1 MFIQNTHLTSSFFSS
16 SSSSSSSSSIAT
28 TPWDAVWTAVAEWMG
43 VQDEQDLDW
52 ILPNRYRFDTC
63 TDLYHDTDMF
73 KTGGCTC
80 TECTPVTDSP
90 TMTPVTSAPI
100 TSAPVTSA
108 PITSAPV
115 TSAPI
120 TSAPITSA
128 PTTDG
133 PSSASPTTNKP
144 TPIPTFSSTTGEYVK
159 SIFEAGSI
167 ATEVGCQLSNGRL
180 LLPTI
185 IIIYNMVLC
194 LTLFPSQT
202 KVNVNKRIL
211 DQTTEKWYCGGRAGT
226 EYPGLIVSPSHGKMS
241 IAKKL
246 RIYTHN
252 NCPNCDAVAFILSGR
267 VDSSSVWVEIDSG
280 DLPWRYE
287 SAYSRNSRGLLID
300 ASTYESGDSRRTFT
314 EVNMTSN
321 NVAYLEY
328 KVQFTQ
334 VRGGDGELG
343 TVQTSEIEL
352 PGWKIL
358 SEGPV
363 TPQPVTPSPTSA
375 NPTTAGPTTAKPSA
389 ASPTT
394 SEPSKQPTNKPS
406 TASPTT
412 SEPSKQP
419 TNKPS
424 TASPTTSEPSK
435 QPTMKPVTDSPSMHP
450 TVKPTVT
457 YILCIMFYHM
467 HATEIYIYYTH
478 SCLFFSISCI

>member
-1 MFIQNTHLTSSFFSS
+1 VSHS
-16 SSSSSSSSSIAT
+16 
-28 TPWDAVWTAVAEWMG
+28 
-43 VQDEQDLDW
+43 
-52 ILPNRYRFDTC
+52 
-63 TDLYHDTDMF
+63 LY
-73 KTGGCTC
+73 
-80 TECTPVTDSP
+80 
-90 TMTPVTSAPI
+90 
-100 TSAPVTSA
+100 
-108 PITSAPV
+108 
-115 TSAPI
+115 
-120 TSAPITSA
+120 
-128 PTTDG
+128 
-133 PSSASPTTNKP
+133 
-144 TPIPTFSSTTGEYVK
+144 
-159 SIFEAGSI
+159 
-167 ATEVGCQLSNGRL
+167 L
-180 LLPTI
+180 LLS
-185 IIIYNMVLC
+185 L
-194 LTLFPSQT
+194 PSQT

-267 VDSSSVWVEIDSG
+267 VDSNSVWVEIDSG

-300 ASTYESGDSRRTFT
+300 ASTYESGDTRRTFT
-314 EVNMTSN
+314 EVDMTSN

-343 TVQTSEIEL
+343 KVQTSEIEL

-375 NPTTAGPTTAKPSA
+375 NPTTTEPTTAGPTTAG
-389 ASPTT
+389 PTT
-394 SEPSKQPTNKPS
+394 AKPS

-424 TASPTTSEPSK
+424 TASPTTSEPST
-435 QPTMKPVTDSPSMHP
+435 QPTNKPSTASPTTSEPSTQPTRKPVTDSPSMHP
-450 TVKPTVT
+450 TVKPTVS
-457 YILCIMFYHM
+457 LFY
-467 HATEIYIYYTH
+467 E
-478 SCLFFSISCI
+478 